1 MFDLGPMEMIIVMG
15 IAVLLVWQA
24 ASRGGPVA
32 GQGDR
37 RVQEG
42 TQWRGR

>member
-1 MFDLGPMEMIIVMG
+1 MFNLGPMEMIIVMG
-15 IAVLLVWQA
+15 IAVLLVRQT
-24 ASRGGPVA
+24 ASRSGPVA

-42 TQWRGR
+42 TERGG